1 MGIYQQQVEVDPYGE
16 ERLQISDLELAWRVG
31 AAKTY
36 GKFAKGDLNVVPMPS
51 RTYKKGQSVF
61 VYYEIYNLEKD
72 LFGQT
77 NYTVSYA
84 ITSGDTPGQGG
95 NISRLFRWGT
105 GRREELAVTYEQQGA
120 LAQEEEYVELTL
132 DEQVPGRYA
141 LKVSINDRN
150 SGEAVEKDVAFV
162 ISR

>member
-1 MGIYQQQVEVDPYGE
+1 MYPV
-16 ERLQISDLELAWRVG
+16 RSL
-31 AAKTY
+31 K
-36 GKFAKGDLNVVPMPS
+36 
-51 RTYKKGQSVF
+51 
-61 VYYEIYNLEKD
+61 
-72 LFGQT
+72 
-77 NYTVSYA
+77 
-84 ITSGDTPGQGG
+84 
-95 NISRLFRWGT
+95 WGT

-150 SGEAVEKDVAFV
+150 SGETAEKDVAFV